1 MKRSITLA
9 TVLLAATAA
18 LAACGTGKYS
28 QTATQV
34 APVPGFSQTIS
45 ISNPPGTVGVS
56 NAHLPYSGSQ
66 GFKAGAE
73 VPLELWLFNNTQ
85 GPVTVIIST
94 SNGTIKEGRVEV
106 PVSGLVKP
114 AVKVTG
120 LTSGIKPGQSME
132 VKIDFVGYGVIER
145 AILPVAAPE
154 EPLPRNPIEA
164 PEGEGH

>member
-9 TVLLAATAA
+9 TVLLATAA
-18 LAACGTGKYS
+18 LAGCGTGKYS
-28 QTATQV
+28 QTASQV
-34 APVPGFSQTIS
+34 APVPGYSETFS
-45 ISNPPGTVGVS
+45 ISDPPGTVGVS
-56 NAHLPYSGSQ
+56 NAHLPYSGPQ

-85 GPVTVIIST
+85 GPLTVIIT
-94 SNGTIKEGRVEV
+94 SKDGTIKDGRVEV

-120 LTSGIKPGQSME
+120 LTRDIKPGESME
-132 VKIDFVGYGVIER
+132 VKIEFVGLKVIEK
-145 AILPVAAPE
+145 ALLPVAAPE
-154 EPLPRNPIEA
+154 EPLPRIPLKA